1 MLIGISMI
9 GFSNH
14 TSKSGVKMIDD
25 WVYLG
30 SYKNHTQY
38 YKKSSVI
45 IDEEKNTI
53 NVLVKSATRTKDIVY
68 LQNVYSSKE
77 PNYIKCKQQNKWYV
91 FNYKKWQFTITSI
104 TDYSRSGKVLLE
116 TVYQPNWLHNIFP
129 VQWDDIMPGSIV
141 DLYLNKLLEDY
152 DILNRFQVETVIYNN
167 FKPPGKSSNRLAF
180 FNSLIESIT
189 KKVSYNL
196 FKS

>member
-1 MLIGISMI
+1 
-9 GFSNH
+9 
-14 TSKSGVKMIDD
+14 MIDD

-45 IDEEKNTI
+45 IDEENYTI
-53 NVLVKSATRTKDIVY
+53 NVLIKSATRTKDIAY

-77 PNYIKCKQQNKWYV
+77 SNYIKCKQQNKWYV

-116 TVYQPNWLHNIFP
+116 TVYQPRWLDNIFP
-129 VQWDDIMPGSIV
+129 VQWDDIIPGSIV

-152 DILNRFQVETVIYNN
+152 NILDRFQLDTVIYNN
-167 FKPPGKSSNRLAF
+167 YKLPGKSSNRLAF

-189 KKVSYNL
+189 KKASYNL

>member
-1 MLIGISMI
+1 MGISMI

-14 TSKSGVKMIDD
+14 TSKSGVNMIDD

-30 SYKNHTQY
+30 SYKNDTQY

-53 NVLVKSATRTKDIVY
+53 TVLVKSATRTKDIVY
-68 LQNVYSSKE
+68 LQKVYSSKE

-104 TDYSRSGKVLLE
+104 TDYSKSGKVLLE
-116 TVYQPNWLHNIFP
+116 TVYPSNWLHNIFP

-152 DILNRFQVETVIYNN
+152 DILDRFQVETVISNK
-167 FKPPGKSSNRLAF
+167 FKPPGKSSTRLAF

-189 KKVSYNL
+189 KKASYNL
-196 FKS
+196 FKF